1 MERHQQIPFRG
12 RSLAA
17 VYALNM
23 EDYIYE
29 GGFKS
34 YTEFMLKLV
43 LPVLAVT
50 FALFFAVMLFASLP
64 FFVPYILLFFGL
76 MFIVFYPYLI
86 YEKRKV
92 NIHENIHLFITYAGT
107 LATLRLNRTML
118 FGKIADEKE
127 YGELAD
133 MTEKIIYLSKS
144 WNLGYAKT
152 CRKMAVHSPSKIF
165 ADFLDRLAAVLDFG
179 EDLEVFL
186 NEEQDA
192 VMDDFSNEYNK
203 SMQNIRMLEDVFISL
218 TISIAFAMSAALL
231 LPLLM
236 GMSIMVVV
244 KYSLLGMLIMDVVLI
259 LLIKGFIPSDRICHN
274 LPVTDEG
281 TKKVLKAFVI
291 TTPISFLIIAVLV
304 YIDIFPF
311 LFSLALGFTPFIIVG
326 MFASSEENDVFK
338 RDKAFPAFIRA
349 VGGAVSTRGGGVTS
363 SLGAIRVHDFG
374 ILHRMLVNLYR
385 RLKLGSE
392 RMKSWYYF
400 AGESGSNLINY
411 FVQIFAKSVY
421 MGGDSIRISEII
433 SKNFTR
439 LMSLRKLR
447 LQLAAGL
454 RGALYGAL
462 FGFITTVYMSTA
474 ITHMLSG
481 MFNNA
486 LQNAMTQE
494 NMANLVSSILP
505 AIPEINMVQV
515 NLYIGIIVIIHAFI
529 SAMIIKMVDGG
540 NKYAALFDFSIMVWI
555 GAGLSW
561 GIPLL
566 SRWAFGN
573 MSLG

>member
-1 MERHQQIPFRG
+1 
-12 RSLAA
+12 
-17 VYALNM
+17 M
-23 EDYIYE
+23 EDYILD

-34 YTEFMLKLV
+34 YKEFLIKLV
-43 LPVLAVT
+43 LPVMGVT
-50 FALFFAVMLFASLP
+50 IILFLGVLVLSSLP
-64 FFVPYILLFFGL
+64 FFMPYVFLLLGI
-76 MFIVFYPYLI
+76 MFVVFYPYII

-92 NIHENIHLFITYAGT
+92 NIHENVHLFITYAGT

-118 FGKIADEKE
+118 FGKIAEEKE
-127 YGELAD
+127 YGELAVVA
-133 MTEKIIYLSKS
+133 EKIIYLSKQ

-152 CRKMAVHSPSKIF
+152 CRKMAVLSPSKIF
-165 ADFLDRLAAVLDFG
+165 GDFLDRLAAVLDFG
-179 EDLEVFL
+179 EDLEIFL
-186 NEEQDA
+186 TEEQDA

-236 GMSIMVVV
+236 GVDIIDIVR
-244 KYSLLGMLIMDVVLI
+244 YSLYGLVVMDMLLI

-274 LPVTDEG
+274 LSIIDEG
-281 TKKVLKAFVI
+281 TKEVVKSFVI
-291 TTPISFLIIAVLV
+291 ILPISFLLVAVLL

-311 LFSLALGFTPFIIVG
+311 LFNLAIGFTPLIIIG
-326 MFASSEENDVFK
+326 ILATREENEVFK
-338 RDKAFPAFIRA
+338 KDKAFPTFMRA
-349 VGGAVSTRGGGVTS
+349 VGGAVSTRGGGLTS

-374 ILHRMLVNLYR
+374 VLNKMLVNLYR
-385 RLKLGSE
+385 RLKVGSE
-392 RMKSWYYF
+392 RMKAWLYF

-411 FVQIFAKSVY
+411 FVHIFSKSVY
-421 MGGDSIRISEII
+421 MGGDSIKISEII

-462 FGFITTVYMSTA
+462 LGFITTVYMSTA
-474 ITHMLSG
+474 ITHLLSG

-486 LQNAMTQE
+486 LENAMSQD

-505 AIPEINMVQV
+505 AIPDV
-515 NLYIGIIVIIHAFI
+515 NITLVNEYIGIIVIIHAFI
-529 SAMIIKMVDGG
+529 SALIIKLVDGG
-540 NKYAALFDFSIMVWI
+540 NKYAALFDFTIMVWI

-573 MSLG
+573 LSLG